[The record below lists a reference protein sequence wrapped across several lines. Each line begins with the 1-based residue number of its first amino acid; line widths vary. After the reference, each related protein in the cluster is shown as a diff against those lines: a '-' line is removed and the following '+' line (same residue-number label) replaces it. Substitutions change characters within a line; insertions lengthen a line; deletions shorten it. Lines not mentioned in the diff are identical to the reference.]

1 VKSSKPDKKVTDVT
15 VTLLNLLNT
24 ERHVV
29 PAVDALALVERIL
42 HAFKEQ
48 SVESVNL
55 GVKSLIFS

>member
-1 VKSSKPDKKVTDVT
+1 MKSSKPDKKVTDVT